1 MPIISVEA
9 KGRVGTNEIYLDP
22 TLSELKEIVKSAFH
36 KMIAV
41 NKDILRIENIM
52 FPGKWNLSM

>member
-52 FPGKWNLSM
+52 FPGK